1 MPACGAIAIWD
12 HCLSP
17 RYWCLVRSRF
27 GAWVL
32 CGRVVVCDTEAP
44 VSNVK
49 VSAFDVDWLQDDPL
63 GSAITDTTGKFRID
77 YLADDFKRDVTH
89 AVPFGFPGAHGG
101 PGFGFFGNLKLM
113 GDCPTTYPT
122 GGPPMRYRFLYEVLG
137 SGPACNRCSR
147 QTSSLWP

>member
-1 MPACGAIAIWD
+1 
-12 HCLSP
+12 

-27 GAWVL
+27 GAWVI

-113 GDCPTTYPT
+113 GD
-122 GGPPMRYRFLYEVLG
+122 
-137 SGPACNRCSR
+137 
-147 QTSSLWP
+147 